1 MERTDKTKQWL
12 YCGVLSTT
20 VISCNSICPASSDQ
34 TPSLILTFASPTC
47 DLLTNPI
54 FSVFQQPFSECVQDQ
69 IPFHGLHCSHYHSG
83 YRHLLPGLFPW
94 PPLAHPTSS
103 FAHCSQSEAIQTS
116 NRSWTLCSE
125 PSKCPPV
132 TLSIRTFQ
140 WSSCL
145 FMMHSPSPL

>member
-94 PPLAHPTSS
+94 PPLAIRLLPLPTAVRVRL
-103 FAHCSQSEAIQTS
+103 FKPQTGHG
-116 NRSWTLCSE
+116 LCAQNP
-125 PSKCPPV
+125 PSAPP
-132 TLSIRTFQ
+132 
-140 WSSCL
+140 
-145 FMMHSPSPL
+145 SPSASELFSGLRVSS